1 MPDSI
6 GCNPQ
11 NRHTMW
17 IRQLQIENFRGIQK
31 ATVEFSERQTVLVG
45 ANGAGKSTIIEALAL
60 LFGRDRL
67 VRNLT
72 EHDFFGSNPKA
83 ADRLRLI
90 ASITGFVP
98 NDSSAHP
105 QWFSD
110 GRGVPKWFEP
120 SIGKL
125 LPEQRTQEDELSV
138 QIGFC
143 ARFDRCELE
152 VETVRYFHDDDAV
165 QDPFDEDVVQII
177 PRQLLA
183 ELGFFLIPAHRTWDR
198 LVSFNSELFRRI
210 LQSTGALEAVEILD
224 ERDRLRGDDHR
235 IDLNGALKAMREGIN
250 SQLKQLLPGDPA
262 LELRLT
268 GTDTESLLQSLV
280 PHYRYASS
288 VSVPAGR
295 HGSGILSLQTALL
308 VLQVA
313 ERRKKNG
320 QNVLI
325 AVEEPE
331 LHMPPG
337 VQAHILQRLK
347 SYSNQVVCTTHSP
360 RVASMCGPTDIR
372 LVSANGD
379 SSGTIT
385 AVLTKPLPSSAKN
398 GVRKLFYE
406 NRQHFIEAIMHRLVL
421 VPEGRTD
428 SDWLRLIELCAIT
441 DQGVDQDS
449 PIPFGT
455 IFGVVPTHDG
465 CVVDTI
471 AKVKEIRPGVVALVD
486 GDAAGNGYVLDL
498 LKSASPPEHI
508 LQWPE
513 EWTVEDAVG
522 WVLGDEPDIVASVQ
536 LDRPDAPGSVAGIVE
551 WLKKP
556 TKEGGAKTDIL
567 AYEAVAGAILRHE
580 PAKGRARKLLGSLIG
595 LISASM
601 PAKELKI
608 DSSRTTPNS
617 KVWRILIEP

>member
-1 MPDSI
+1 
-6 GCNPQ
+6 
-11 NRHTMW
+11 MW
-17 IRQLQIENFRGIQK
+17 IRRLQIENFRGIQK

-83 ADRLRLI
+83 ADRIRLI
-90 ASITGFVP
+90 ASISGFVP
-98 NDSSAHP
+98 NDSSAHS
-105 QWFSD
+105 QWFSER
-110 GRGVPKWFEP
+110 RGIPKWLE
-120 SIGKL
+120 STSGKL
-125 LPEQRTQEDELSV
+125 IPEQKSQMDELCV

-165 QDPFDEDVVQII
+165 LDPFDEDVVQTI
-177 PRQLLA
+177 PKQLLT

-210 LQSTGALEAVEILD
+210 LESTGAMEAVEVLA

-235 IDLNGALKAMREGIN
+235 VDLNGALKAMREGIDA
-250 SQLKQLLPGDPA
+250 QLKQLLPGDPA

-280 PHYRYASS
+280 PHYRYAGS

-295 HGSGILSLQTALL
+295 HGSGLLSLQTALL

-313 ERRKKNG
+313 ERRQKNG

-337 VQAHILQRLK
+337 VQVHVLQRLR
-347 SYSNQVVCTTHSP
+347 SYSNQLVCTTHSP
-360 RVASMCGPTDIR
+360 RVAAMCRATDIR
-372 LVSANGD
+372 LVSANGA
-379 SSGTIT
+379 SSSTIT
-385 AVLTKPLPSSAKN
+385 AVLKAQLPNSAKN
-398 GVRKLFYE
+398 GIRKLFYE
-406 NRQHFIEAIMHRLVL
+406 NRESSIEAIMHRLVL

-428 SDWLRLIELCAIT
+428 AEWLRLIEFCAIT
-441 DQGVDQDS
+441 DQDTDEHD

-455 IFGVVPTHDG
+455 IFGVVPTHDA
-465 CVVDTI
+465 CVVDTVTEI
-471 AKVKEIRPGVVALVD
+471 KRIRPGVVALVD
-486 GDAAGNGYVLDL
+486 GDAAGDGYVQDL
-498 LKSASPPEHI
+498 LESTSPPEHI
-508 LQWPE
+508 LQWPKG
-513 EWTVEDAVG
+513 WSIEDAVG
-522 WVLGDEPDIVASVQ
+522 WVLAGEPGISESVK
-536 LDRPDAPGSVAGIVE
+536 LDRPDVPDSIPGIVE

-567 AYEAVAGAILRHE
+567 AYEAVAGAILRSE
-580 PAKGRARKLLGSLIG
+580 PAKGRAKRLLGNFIG
-595 LISASM
+595 LVYVGTQSNKLQVDA
-601 PAKELKI
+601 
-608 DSSRTTPNS
+608 SRTTTSSN
-617 KVWRILIEP
+617 VWRIPIEP